1 MNIFDEKYSL
11 IFMIITTTKKLNLSS
26 SEVWNILGE
35 GFGNVMWIQGV
46 KSCKFDGDLK
56 IGNARIVEMKGM
68 GTVTERLELFD
79 PKSHTIRYS
88 VEGGLPIIKNASN
101 HWTIEKIDNQNCVIT
116 CKSYL
121 KVKPFAIF
129 LAPLMRFL
137 MANTVKGLIELLEA
151 EVIRI
156 RKIQK

>member
-1 MNIFDEKYSL
+1 MV
-11 IFMIITTTKKLNLSS
+11 ITTTKKLNLSS
-26 SEVWNILGE
+26 SEVWNVLGE
-35 GFGNVMWIQGV
+35 GFGNVMWIKGV

-101 HWTIEKIDNQNCVIT
+101 HWTIEKIDDQNCVIT
-116 CKSYL
+116 CQSNLTIKT
-121 KVKPFAIF
+121 VAFF
-129 LAPLMRFL
+129 LSPLMRFL

>member
-1 MNIFDEKYSL
+1 
-11 IFMIITTTKKLNLSS
+11 MIIKTTKKLNLSS
-26 SEVWNILGE
+26 SEVWNVLGE
-35 GFGNVMWIQGV
+35 GFGNVNWIKGV
-46 KSCKFDGDLK
+46 KSCKFEGDLK
-56 IGNARIVEMKGM
+56 IGNARIVEMTGM

-101 HWTIEKIDNQNCVIT
+101 HWTIEKIDDQNCIIT
-116 CKSYL
+116 CQSYL
-121 KVKPFAIF
+121 KVKTFAFF

-137 MANTVKGLIELLEA
+137 MASTVKSLIGLLET

-156 RKIQK
+156 RKTQK